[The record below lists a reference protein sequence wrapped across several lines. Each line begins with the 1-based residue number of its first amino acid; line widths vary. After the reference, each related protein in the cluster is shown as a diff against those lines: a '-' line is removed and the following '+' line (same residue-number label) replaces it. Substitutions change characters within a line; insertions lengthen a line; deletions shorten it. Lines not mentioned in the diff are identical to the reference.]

1 MSRYLVKCPLSLE
14 RLEILDVERV
24 RYSAKDSREGELKKV
39 YEIDPLQ
46 CPKCGG
52 SMKIKAFIHDPEEIS
67 RICESLGLPDWRA
80 PPKMGKDRKFQV
92 PDLEEFS
99 F

>member
-46 CPKCGG
+46 C
-52 SMKIKAFIHDPEEIS
+52 H
-67 RICESLGLPDWRA
+67 LGLSSGR
-80 PPKMGKDRKFQV
+80 RKWGRIG
-92 PDLEEFS
+92 S
-99 F
+99 FKYRI

>member
-1 MSRYLVKCPLSLE
+1 
-14 RLEILDVERV
+14 LDDERV

-67 RICESLGLPDWRA
+67 RILR
-80 PPKMGKDRKFQV
+80 
-92 PDLEEFS
+92 
-99 F
+99 